1 MYICIH
7 RFSERGSKAIMALR
21 QFVLENDLNLICTI
35 NYFVEAI
42 NPVKKAL
49 KLIEVLVI
57 TKYSSYN
64 EKLIFPRS
72 IT

>member
-1 MYICIH
+1 
-7 RFSERGSKAIMALR
+7 MALR

-42 NPVKKAL
+42 NSVKKTL